1 MAFVGKAADHRANR
15 LLAALDPEDFASIE
29 SSLKL
34 VDLPLGK
41 VLYEPGDMIVDVYF
55 PHQAV
60 VSLVAVLSDGSTAG
74 SRDVRREGVVG
85 VISAIVSRETF
96 GRYVVQVPGT
106 ASRLSFDQAQKVFD
120 QSPSGRSGAPP
131 IHRGVDGQSLQT
143 VACNALHGVEARCCR
158 WLLTTQDRITR
169 DTLPL
174 THEFLAEMLGVQRPT
189 VSLVTRRLQSAG
201 LIKQGR
207 GVVTVLDREVSR
219 MSRVNATERSAAV
232 SSGSSAHIRRRSTAA
247 VPSERIS

>member
-1 MAFVGKAADHRANR
+1 MAFVGKTADHRANR

-29 SSLKL
+29 SSLQP

-60 VSLVAVLSDGSTAG
+60 VSLVAVLSDGSTAEVAMFG
-74 SRDVRREGVVG
+74 REGVVG

-120 QSPSGRSGAPP
+120 QSPSGRLVLRRYIEALMA
-131 IHRGVDGQSLQT
+131 QSLQT
-143 VACNALHGVEARCCR
+143 VACNALHAVEARCCR
-158 WLLTTQDRITR
+158 WLLTTQDRISR

-207 GVVTVLDREVSR
+207 GVVTVLDREGLENVTCECYR
-219 MSRVNATERSAAV
+219 T
-232 SSGSSAHIRRRSTAA
+232 IRRSF
-247 VPSERIS
+247 ERLLPLTYDDAPRRRFRASA